1 VFDAVATDLQ
11 PVHLQWDAW
20 HGDYRHRLDV
30 PASWQIV
37 EMRMADAP
45 ALSPDA
51 VAEALE
57 HPLGALPLDQISIG
71 RRAAAIAID
80 DLSRPTH
87 TAPLVEH
94 VVRRLLKAGLA
105 LGDITIVIASGAHR
119 PATARDIELKIGAVA
134 NHLRVVAHDPA
145 GDLAGTGVMLGGV
158 PVRLNRAFLDA
169 DLRIGIGC
177 VMPHPFAGFSGGG
190 KIVVPGLA
198 DLEVLARTHKFAL
211 MGLQGGAKLTGNRFR
226 TEMEDVVRR
235 IGLDW
240 SINVVVNSRRE
251 TAVLVAGDFV
261 AAHREAA
268 AAAAKVGATR
278 VPDHSLDA
286 LILNAYPKDGELL
299 QVEAALVALHNGL
312 MSPLGPSAPVILTA
326 ACRHGL
332 GVHGLF
338 GPNGRLFR
346 APAIKTFLGKRPL
359 WFYSPGADVSAARV
373 VAHDTYPFFSA
384 WSALVENLQHHLR
397 PDARIG
403 IVPCGPL
410 QIATGTA

>member
-20 HGDYRHRLDV
+20 HGDYRQRLDV

-57 HPLGALPLDQISIG
+57 HPLGALPLDQISVG
-71 RRAAAIAID
+71 HRAAAIAID
-80 DLSRPTH
+80 DLTRPTH

-94 VVRRLLKAGLA
+94 VVRILLKAGLT
-105 LGDITIVIASGAHR
+105 LRHITIVIASGAHR
-119 PATARDIELKIGAVA
+119 LATARDIELKIGALA
-134 NHLRVVAHDPA
+134 NRLRVVAHDPT
-145 GDLAGTGVMLGGV
+145 GDLTGTGMMLGGV

-240 SINVVVNSRRE
+240 SVNVVVNGRRE
-251 TAVLVAGDFV
+251 TAFLAAGDFV
-261 AAHREAA
+261 AAHRAA
-268 AAAAKVGATR
+268 AAAAANVGATR
-278 VPDHSLDA
+278 VPDQSLDA

-346 APAIKTFLGKRPL
+346 TPAIKTFLGKRPL

-373 VAHDTYPFFSA
+373 VAHETYPFFST

-397 PDARIG
+397 PDARVG

-410 QIATGTA
+410 QIADGIV